1 MLRKLIGAGAIII
14 VLTGAA
20 AAQLP
25 MPGLSLG
32 GDHTRKLTPEEQ
44 ARQDAT
50 DKAYRATMQ
59 KIPEKK
65 TAADPWGNIRETS
78 PAPSKTKPPQ

>member
-1 MLRKLIGAGAIII
+1 MLRKLFGAGAIIV

-25 MPGLSLG
+25 MPGISLG

-50 DKAYRATMQ
+50 DKAYRSTMQ

-65 TAADPWGNIRETS
+65 VTDPWGNIREAS
-78 PAPSKTKPPQ
+78 PAPAKNKQP